1 MLQTGLPARR
11 EHGSFPHMAP
21 ARKFLVIAD
30 GSDESR
36 TAAYFAARRARNT
49 GAAVAV
55 LAVAQT
61 SGGFEH
67 WLGVSET
74 MRAEAMEAAETDLE
88 SLAED
93 VEGVT
98 EVRPELILK
107 EGDLLAELKALVE
120 RDEDIAILVV
130 GAAEAATEPGVLVT
144 ALAKSKGLFGDRR
157 IPVTVV
163 PGGLSKDQ
171 LKLLA

>member
-1 MLQTGLPARR
+1 
-11 EHGSFPHMAP
+11 MAE
-21 ARKFLVIAD
+21 ARKFLVVAD

-49 GAAVAV
+49 GGEVIV

-61 SGGFEH
+61 EGGFEH
-67 WLGVSET
+67 WLGVG
-74 MRAEAMEAAETDLE
+74 EAMRTEAREAAEEALE

-98 EVRPELILK
+98 GARPQLVLK
-107 EGDLLAELKALVE
+107 EGELSACLRKLVE
-120 RDEDIAILVV
+120 EDDQIAILVL
-130 GAAEAATEPGVLVT
+130 GAAAGGEAGPLVQ
-144 ALAKSKGLFGDRR
+144 ALSRAKGLFEKRQ

-163 PGGLSKDQ
+163 PGGLSRED
-171 LKLLA
+171 LKALS

>member
-1 MLQTGLPARR
+1 
-11 EHGSFPHMAP
+11 MAEV
-21 ARKFLVIAD
+21 RKFLVVAD

-49 GAAVAV
+49 GGAVIL

-61 SGGFEH
+61 EGGFEH
-67 WLGVSET
+67 WLGVGEA
-74 MRAEAMEAAETDLE
+74 MRAEAREAAEEALD

-98 EVRPELILK
+98 GARPELVMR
-107 EGDLLAELKALVE
+107 EGALPACLRALVE
-120 RDEDIAILVV
+120 EDDAIAILVL
-130 GAAEAATEPGVLVT
+130 GAAADGEPGPLVS
-144 ALAKSKGLFGDRR
+144 ALSRAKGLFGQRQ

-163 PGGLSKDQ
+163 PGGLSRDA
-171 LKLLA
+171 LKALS

>member
-1 MLQTGLPARR
+1 
-11 EHGSFPHMAP
+11 MAP

-30 GSDESR
+30 GSEESR

-49 GAAVAV
+49 GASVAI
-55 LAVAQT
+55 LAVAKTQ
-61 SGGFEH
+61 GGFEH
-67 WLGVSET
+67 WLGVGET
-74 MRAEAMEAAETDLE
+74 MRAEAVEQAETDLE

-120 RDEDIAILVV
+120 RDEEIAILVL
-130 GAAEAATEPGVLVT
+130 GASEESEPGVLVG
-144 ALAKSKGLFGDRR
+144 ALARGKGLFGDRR

-171 LKLLA
+171 LKALA